1 MTRVLVA
8 AAVAI
13 VALAGLEALL
23 PDVHQ
28 APGVLAAFGAAG
40 CVAIALAAKALGAV
54 GLTRPEPPDE

>member
-1 MTRVLVA
+1 VTRVLAA

-13 VALAGLEALL
+13 VALAALEALL

-28 APGVLAAFGAAG
+28 APGVLAAFGVAG
-40 CVAIALAAKALGAV
+40 CVAIVLAAKTLGAL